1 MLESLWF
8 YQWAIST
15 LSHILHWA
23 IFCTEPYPALSH
35 ILLWATSCT
44 EPYLTLSHTVP
55 HPALNHSCTEPYP
68 VLSHI
73 LCWAILTLNNIY
85 WATSTLNHILYWVIS
100 CMEPYSTLSYIP
112 HRATSCTE
120 PHPALSHISH
130 WTISYTGPHPALNHI
145 PQWATPHTDTGTL
158 LNCQL
163 ASSPSPC
170 LHTHKDQFML
180 EEDQKKKRRSC
191 MNWEARDQWHPN
203 LHVAS
208 GIHNQNLNSKRP
220 SKHISLPCNTE
231 HENKLSPLPHM
242 IMQPEWSMLFFFFL
256 NSFPPISDSIIV
268 HCYYLLYCSWVPS
281 CPS

>member
-15 LSHILHWA
+15 LSHILHWV

-112 HRATSCTE
+112 HRATPSTEPHLTLNHILHRATSCTE
-120 PHPALSHISH
+120 SYPTMSH
-130 WTISYTGPHPALNHI
+130 
-145 PQWATPHTDTGTL
+145 TPHWYWHIAKLPTCL
-158 LNCQL
+158 LPFPM
-163 ASSPSPC
+163 PS
-170 LHTHKDQFML
+170 HTQRSIYVG
-180 EEDQKKKRRSC
+180 RRS
-191 MNWEARDQWHPN
+191 EKKEE
-203 LHVAS
+203 VAW
-208 GIHNQNLNSKRP
+208 
-220 SKHISLPCNTE
+220 TE
-231 HENKLSPLPHM
+231 K
-242 IMQPEWSMLFFFFL
+242 PE
-256 NSFPPISDSIIV
+256 ISDIQTSMSLQEFTIKTSIQKGPRNTSLCHAILNMRINYPLC
-268 HCYYLLYCSWVPS
+268 HTW
-281 CPS
+281 